1 VWLGGFKGGK
11 GVATA
16 AGVLMGFEPLLGAAT
31 LATWVIIA
39 WFFRYSSLAAIVA
52 AAFAP
57 FFYLLVWGGG
67 PLVLSIAVMS
77 LLLVWR
83 HSANIRKLL
92 DGTEGKLGQK
102 VSAHATTVTAQHPH
116 PPHHPP
122 HSRKGRH

>member
-1 VWLGGFKGGK
+1 
-11 GVATA
+11 
-16 AGVLMGFEPLLGAAT
+16 MGFEPLLGAAT

-77 LLLVWR
+77 LLLIWR

-92 DGTEGKLGQK
+92 AGTESKLGQK
-102 VSAHATTVTAQHPH
+102 AHAPEPTAH
-116 PPHHPP
+116 HHPGA
-122 HSRKGRH
+122 HARKKGHP